1 MKEAELMLI
10 LSIILLVVGIILI
23 SISNFVAYRQDID
36 LREKIYLPGVLFVLI
51 GAICLIGY
59 FVA

>member
-1 MKEAELMLI
+1 MLI

-23 SISNFVAYRQDID
+23 SISSFVAYRQDID

-51 GAICLIGY
+51 GCNLSNRIFRSLSLYIS
-59 FVA
+59 

>member
-23 SISNFVAYRQDID
+23 SISSFVAYRQDID
-36 LREKIYLPGVLFVLI
+36 LREEIYLPGVLFILI

>member
-23 SISNFVAYRQDID
+23 SISSFVAYRQDID
-36 LREKIYLPGVLFVLI
+36 LREKIYLLGVLFVLI